1 MLSPIETICK
11 RTKTKRRTTVKTRE
25 ATKKWMVLAVFLL
38 LAGTVRLQAQ
48 PESPEEPRVV
58 GRVYEIEG
66 DLLRYVPE
74 TRDWVTAVK
83 DAPFTTEDTLY
94 SGTEGRAEL
103 IVPNRTWIRVGNST
117 QIQIIGLE
125 SDLTEVDVAS
135 GEARF
140 GNKSAQAAIKATSDF
155 GYVLADVGTVFDFC
169 VGDNSAEVIPIKGTV
184 TFVHSAANAR
194 YSVAVGSLSLLADAQ
209 QVSSGDGAVDPDW
222 DRWNATREAFWAEK
236 AQVGRS
242 AQYLPPNLHD
252 ESYILDDNGQ
262 WDTVAYEGRDRTFW
276 RPRNVPEGW
285 APFTVGRW
293 SEWNGDQT
301 WIPAEPFGYMT
312 HHYGNWVYVGRG
324 WYWAPP
330 MVNVSVGQPRPDIG
344 YNWNPG
350 RVSWIH
356 RDGYVGWVP
365 LAPQETY
372 YSHRRW
378 GGYHDR
384 MIGDDS
390 INVQVN
396 IGIFS
401 FIAHAII
408 VEQDRFC
415 DERDYSRVRVT
426 NVNRTTIINNYYAAP
441 VVNNTVINNYTVN
454 NNRYNYTNERAKR
467 KPHSSVLARINR
479 NEKVIRGGRR
489 EKVSVIQSQ
498 VNSVP
503 EGRISGDVKVAP
515 PVVTERIVPVSE
527 VSRPE
532 SEVKFKQR
540 EVKAK
545 SGRGNE
551 SVPPPEETKR
561 VEIPRSGVENPPVPP
576 VGDTKRVEI
585 PRKGPEKR
593 PTPPPGYTKRL
604 EIPEN
609 APAKRVTPPT
619 EETKKVKTPENG
631 REKRPAPPAQEAKKV
646 ETPRNGP
653 EKRVAPPVEESKKV
667 KAPPSGREKESSP
680 PAEET
685 KKVETPRNGPEKRV
699 APPVEESKK
708 VKAPPGGREKQPAPP
723 AEETKKVKS
732 PESGREKQP
741 AAAEKV
747 QARPKVRQKS
757 AGKAASEDTVKLEDD
772 EGPYKEDKPG
782 KKNRDK

>member
-1 MLSPIETICK
+1 M
-11 RTKTKRRTTVKTRE
+11 KTLQT
-25 ATKKWMVLAVFLL
+25 TKKWMVLAIFLF
-38 LAGTVRLQAQ
+38 LAGTVRVQAQ
-48 PESPEEPRVV
+48 PESPEPPRVV

-74 TRDWVTAVK
+74 TRDWVTTVK
-83 DAPFTTEDTLY
+83 DAPFSTEDTLY
-94 SGTEGRAEL
+94 SGTEGRTEL
-103 IVPNRTWIRVGNST
+103 IVPNRTWIRLGNST
-117 QIQIIGLE
+117 QIQVIGLA

-140 GNKSAQAAIKATSDF
+140 GNKSDQVAIKATSDF
-155 GYVLADVGTVFDFC
+155 GYVLADAGTIFDFC
-169 VGDNSAEVIPIKGTV
+169 VGDNSAEVIPVKGTV
-184 TFVHSAANAR
+184 TFVHSVANAR
-194 YSVAVGSLSLLADAQ
+194 YSVAAGSLSLLADSK
-209 QVSSGDGAVDPDW
+209 QVSSGDGAVDSDW
-222 DRWNATREAFWAEK
+222 DRWNATRDAFWAEK
-236 AQVGRS
+236 AQARPRS
-242 AQYLPPNLHD
+242 AQYLPPDLHD

-262 WDTVAYEGRDRTFW
+262 WETVAYEGRDRTFW

-312 HHYGNWVYVGRG
+312 HHYGNWVYAGSG

-330 MVNVSVGQPRPDIG
+330 MVSVNVGDPRFNVGF
-344 YNWNPG
+344 NWNPG

-378 GGYHDR
+378 GGHHDE
-384 MIGDDS
+384 MIGDDNL
-390 INVQVN
+390 NVQVN

-408 VEQDRFC
+408 VEQNHFC

-426 NVNRTTIINNYYAAP
+426 NINRTTIINNYYAAP

-454 NNRYNYTNERAKR
+454 NNRYNYTNEAAKR
-467 KPHSSVLARINR
+467 KPHSSVLARIDR

-489 EKVSVIQSQ
+489 EKAIVVQGQ
-498 VNSVP
+498 VNSIP
-503 EGRISGDVKVAP
+503 EGRINRDVKVAP

-540 EVKAK
+540 VVKTK
-545 SGRGNE
+545 NDQGNRP
-551 SVPPPEETKR
+551 VPAAEETKR
-561 VEIPRSGVENPPVPP
+561 GEIPPGGVGNSPVPP

-585 PRKGPEKR
+585 PKVEIPKVEIPEVGPGRR
-593 PTPPPGYTKRL
+593 PTPPAGDSKRL

-609 APAKRVTPPT
+609 APAKRVPLPA
-619 EETKKVKTPENG
+619 EEPKKVKTPRSG
-631 REKRPAPPAQEAKKV
+631 REKQPAPPVAEPKKV
-646 ETPRNGP
+646 ETPRNSP
-653 EKRVAPPVEESKKV
+653 EKRVEPPVEEAKKV
-667 KAPPSGREKESSP
+667 KAPPSGREKQP
-680 PAEET
+680 
-685 KKVETPRNGPEKRV
+685 
-699 APPVEESKK
+699 APPVEE
-708 VKAPPGGREKQPAPP
+708 
-723 AEETKKVKS
+723 TK
-732 PESGREKQP
+732 
-741 AAAEKV
+741 
-747 QARPKVRQKS
+747 
-757 AGKAASEDTVKLEDD
+757 
-772 EGPYKEDKPG
+772 
-782 KKNRDK
+782 